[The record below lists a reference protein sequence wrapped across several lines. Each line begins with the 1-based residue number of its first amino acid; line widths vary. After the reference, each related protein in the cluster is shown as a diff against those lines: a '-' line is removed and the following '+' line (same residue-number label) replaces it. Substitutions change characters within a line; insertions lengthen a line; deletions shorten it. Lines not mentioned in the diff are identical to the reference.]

1 MEYELYHHGILGM
14 KWGIRRYQ
22 NPDGTLTPAGK
33 RRLAS
38 NVAEVSKRQRI
49 VDRSRLGAK
58 RQAVHK
64 RDRAMDRLERFALE
78 LSIANMSEND
88 ISSALASLR
97 KVTSS
102 PVSSVATSSNVSTG
116 EAVLKKTAAV
126 FTNIGAIGSGVN
138 NAVNGIK
145 AVKSLAADAKK
156 EDKKK
161 KES

>member
-22 NPDGTLTPAGK
+22 NPDGTLTEAGK

-38 NVAEVSKRQRI
+38 NVAEVSRRQRV
-49 VDRSRLGAK
+49 VDRSGLGAK
-58 RQAVHK
+58 RKAVHK
-64 RDRAMDRLERFALE
+64 RDRAINRLEKFALK
-78 LSIANMSEND
+78 LSITNMSEKNVSD
-88 ISSALASLR
+88 VLSSLK
-97 KVTSS
+97 KVVAS
-102 PVSSVATSSNVSTG
+102 PVSTVATSSNVSNG
-116 EAVLKKTAAV
+116 EAILKKTAAV

-145 AVKSLAADAKK
+145 AVKGLVKDTK

-161 KES
+161 KE